1 MIKKIFIIGVIILFS
16 VINVFSQKNELPKTN
31 KVSVLGKYDSTF
43 LMLNKYLINNNY
55 VDKNNNTIYLFNL
68 LSWEEFDLSDTCGI
82 YVFGVKSSDPSYF
95 LFFENRDK
103 SYSIILKDSLVLILE
118 TALIFFQKNEI
129 NNEKQQLVYTYSL
142 IKYYNTINTFLLEN
156 ECLPHSWEKC
166 P

>member
-43 LMLNKYLINNNY
+43 LMLNKYLIDNNY

-82 YVFGVKSSDPSYF
+82 YVFGIKSSDPSYF

-103 SYSIILKDSLVLILE
+103 SYSIILRDSFELILE
-118 TALIFFQKNEI
+118 TALIFFQKNNI
-129 NNEKQQLVYTYSL
+129 NNEKQKLLYTYSL
-142 IKYYNTINTFLLEN
+142 IKYFNTTNTFLLEN
-156 ECLPHSWEKC
+156 ECLPHGWEKC